1 MEHVYTFWEGQM
13 PAYIDL
19 CLKTWQV
26 PYTVLN
32 YNNLRNYI
40 AVDMKPVKRF
50 TLPQIADFVRVH
62 VLEEHGGYWLDADT
76 IMITGDLPNETIMG
90 NHETRINSIGFL
102 HTEAHSDMFTAWKM
116 YQDSAVFGKSTA
128 WNVFGNAFTDPYL
141 KEHTEVSIHDI
152 RNCFPETYM
161 VKGDC
166 SRYSKYQQFYFSESY
181 GLQDLEPTP
190 LLMLHNSWTPDWYKR
205 LTASEIL
212 TGNHC
217 TMSNILRAVL

>member
-19 CLKTWQV
+19 CLKTWRVQ
-26 PYTVLN
+26 YTVLN

-40 AVDMKPVKRF
+40 AVDIEPVKRF

-62 VLEEHGGYWLDADT
+62 VLEEYGGYWLDADT
-76 IMITGDLPNETIMG
+76 IMVTDELPAETIMG
-90 NHETRINSIGFL
+90 NPETRVNSIGFL
-102 HTEAHSDMFTAWKM
+102 HTKPHSDMFTAWKA
-116 YQDSAVFGKSTA
+116 YQDGAVLGTSTA
-128 WNVFGNAFTDPYL
+128 WNVFGNAFTDLYL
-141 KEHTEVSIHDI
+141 KCHQEVSMHDI
-152 RNCFPETYM
+152 RNSFPETYM

-166 SRYSKYQQFYFSESY
+166 SRYGKYQQFYFSESY
-181 GLQDLEPTP
+181 GLQELEPAP

-205 LTASEIL
+205 LTVSEIL
-212 TGNHC
+212 TGNQC